1 MEHCKISKILNDS
14 TVSKFVTAK
23 WIEVN
28 DLSNGQYSI
37 YKNISFKTT
46 MLILD
51 LCEYSGAYIVVRLK
65 ITVAETKE
73 VKNLLLKV
81 ILHLNHAYQK
91 LITHL
96 NIIQKTLILLLFY
109 DIWKFVELS

>member
-23 WIEVN
+23 WIEAN

-37 YKNISFKTT
+37 YKNISFKTP

-65 ITVAETKE
+65 ITVAETNNGNKRSKKLTF
-73 VKNLLLKV
+73 KNNTPFKSCISKINNTSKHNTENVNIIV
-81 ILHLNHAYQK
+81 IL
-91 LITHL
+91 
-96 NIIQKTLILLLFY
+96 
-109 DIWKFVELS
+109 